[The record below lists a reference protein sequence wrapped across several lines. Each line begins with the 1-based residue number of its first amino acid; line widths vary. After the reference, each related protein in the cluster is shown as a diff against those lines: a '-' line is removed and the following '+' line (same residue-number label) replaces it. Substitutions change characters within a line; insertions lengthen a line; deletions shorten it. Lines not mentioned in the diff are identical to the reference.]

1 MAVDN
6 NPNDENLEGV
16 HGRPATPEEV
26 AQRDGYVRGRNDEN
40 YVQRN
45 LRDQDRVIA
54 QARSDDS
61 AASGMVFGLVIAL
74 LAAGV
79 GAAFFFLSGDRTE
92 PAPVAAPQIQKE
104 RVVEKE
110 TTIIEKQA
118 PAPAVSIPD
127 VQIDVPEIKAPDV
140 NITNEAP
147 EPAPAAEAPPA
158 AGTETPSEPE
168 PAEPQ

>member
-1 MAVDN
+1 MTANN

-40 YVQRN
+40 YAQRN
-45 LRDQDRVIA
+45 LREQDRAIA

-61 AASGMVFGLVIAL
+61 TASGLVFGLAIAF
-74 LAAGV
+74 LAASVGV
-79 GAAFFFLSGDRTE
+79 AFYFLSSDRT

-118 PAPAVSIPD
+118 PAPAESLPD
-127 VQIDVPEIKAPDV
+127 IQVDVPEVKVPDID
-140 NITNEAP
+140 ITNEPASA
-147 EPAPAAEAPPA
+147 PAPAESEASAEPPAEA
-158 AGTETPSEPE
+158 E
-168 PAEPQ
+168 PAESE